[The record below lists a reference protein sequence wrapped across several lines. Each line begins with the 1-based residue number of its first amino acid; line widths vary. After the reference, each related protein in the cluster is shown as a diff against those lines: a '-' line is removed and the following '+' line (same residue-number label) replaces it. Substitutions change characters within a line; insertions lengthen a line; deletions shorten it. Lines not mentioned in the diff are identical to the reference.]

1 MIAVLAVLLQAS
13 APAPAAAEIRPATSR
28 TLSGRF
34 ACDAAVYEVQ
44 VTSAPG
50 AGMGVTL
57 DRLTIAGKPVDTGS
71 LAEARRMLGRLS
83 DVQSLDVRC
92 RDDGAGELSMYGVH
106 VAAGAAPRRARLRGV
121 LHDGGVS
128 NLAVGV
134 EQR

>member
-1 MIAVLAVLLQAS
+1 MIVALAVLLQAG
-13 APAPAAAEIRPATSR
+13 APAPAAVEIRLAAQR

-44 VTSAPG
+44 VTSAPA
-50 AGMGVTL
+50 AGTGVML
-57 DRLTIAGKPVDTGS
+57 DRLVIAGKPIDAGS
-71 LAEARRMLGRLS
+71 LAEARRMLSRLS

-92 RDDGAGELSMYGVH
+92 RDDSAGELSIYGVH

-121 LHDGGVS
+121 LHDGGAS
-128 NLAVGV
+128 NLSVGV